1 MDYRTLANLL
11 QQSLNLQYPPVA
23 MTRTNER
30 PASVEASTET
40 VPSACTFWRRAETSV
55 FYAGA
60 EAHMNCPIGAMV
72 MGFELSEAK
81 SGELMNLVGGMC
93 ELNYLKPEEV
103 ELIPTFQSPSTGA
116 VYGPLADFPVEP
128 DVALVWTTPFQA
140 MLLQETTGATTWTGE
155 NGRVFGR
162 PACSVL
168 PSADSSGGAAMS
180 LGCMGMRTF
189 TEIAPDLCLIA
200 IPRQGLEGLA
210 ANLERTLE
218 ANQTMASAYRDMAE
232 AI

>member
-1 MDYRTLANLL
+1 MDYRTLADLL

-30 PASVEASTET
+30 PASLEASTEV
-40 VPSACTFWRRAETSV
+40 VPSACAFWRKAETSV
-55 FYAGA
+55 FYADA

-81 SGELMNLVGGMC
+81 SGELMELVGGMC
-93 ELNYLKPEEV
+93 EINYIKPEEV
-103 ELIPTFQSPSTGA
+103 ELIPKFESPRTGA
-116 VYGPLADFPVEP
+116 VYGPLADFPLEP

-162 PACSVL
+162 PACSVI
-168 PSADSSGGAAMS
+168 PSADSSGGASMS

-200 IPRQGLEGLA
+200 IPRQALAELA
-210 ANLERTLE
+210 ADLERTVE
-218 ANQTMASAYRDMAE
+218 ANQTMAGAYRQMLE
-232 AI
+232 AV

>member
-1 MDYRTLANLL
+1 MDYRALADLL
-11 QQSLNLQYPPVA
+11 QQSLSLEYPPVA
-23 MTRTNER
+23 VTRTNEK
-30 PASVEASTET
+30 PASVETSTET
-40 VPSACTFWRRAETSV
+40 VPSACTFWRKAETSV
-55 FYAGA
+55 FYADS

-72 MGFELSEAK
+72 MGFELSESK
-81 SGELMNLVGGMC
+81 SGELMELVGGMC
-93 ELNYLKPEEV
+93 EINYIRPEEV
-103 ELIPTFQSPSTGA
+103 PLIPKFESTRTGA
-116 VYGPLADFPVEP
+116 VYGPLADFPIEP

-155 NGRVFGR
+155 NGKVFGR

-168 PSADSSGGAAMS
+168 PSADSSGGASMS

-200 IPRQGLEGLA
+200 IPRQALDGLA
-210 ANLERTLE
+210 ADLERTLE
-218 ANQTMASAYRDMAE
+218 ANQTMAGAYQEMRE